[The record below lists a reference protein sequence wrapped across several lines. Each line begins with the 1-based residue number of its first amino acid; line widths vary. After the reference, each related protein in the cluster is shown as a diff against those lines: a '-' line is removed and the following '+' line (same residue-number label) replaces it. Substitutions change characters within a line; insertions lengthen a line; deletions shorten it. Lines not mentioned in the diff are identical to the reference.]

1 MTDSHTPKKNHIL
14 AALPADAYEHLLHN
28 LELVLLPLGT
38 VIYESGN
45 ELHYAYFPTTCT
57 ISLLYVMENGASAEI
72 AVVGNE
78 GMIGV
83 AHFMGGNTMPNRA
96 IVQSAGHAYRL
107 RKLLLMEEFNRTGGY
122 SGPQFSDNHLRW

>member
-122 SGPQFSDNHLRW
+122 EDPFVQ